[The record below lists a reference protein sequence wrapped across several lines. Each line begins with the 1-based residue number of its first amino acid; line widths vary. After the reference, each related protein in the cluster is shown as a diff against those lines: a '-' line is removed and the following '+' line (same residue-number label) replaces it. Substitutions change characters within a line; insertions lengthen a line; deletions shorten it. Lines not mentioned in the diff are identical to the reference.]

1 VSSDPAGRTIV
12 SAADHQYARTLAQL
26 LLSAERHAI
35 PATCRIVA
43 FDLGLTQPDRDRL
56 RARFP
61 WCRVAR
67 FEFDGLPAHTRRLEV
82 CAWKPIAIDDT
93 LGERGGLMLWL
104 DSACVIRT
112 RLDAVFAQ
120 IARDGVLAL
129 AGQSPIERWCHE
141 RTLRFMGVPRAH
153 LSVRVRSAGV
163 LGFDASRPA
172 VRDLV
177 REWRRL
183 ALIPECIAPEGA
195 TRENHRYDQA
205 ILSNLLA
212 ASGRDR
218 DIVLEEDEIDISS
231 IRPVGWVATRERVSP
246 WVPLALDPL
255 VRAGYA
261 LYKAADRAV
270 LRVRER

>member
-1 VSSDPAGRTIV
+1 VSAEPAGRTIV
-12 SAADHQYARTLAQL
+12 TAADHRYARTLAQL
-26 LLSAERHAI
+26 LLSAERHAV
-35 PATCRIVA
+35 PSACRVVA
-43 FDLGLTQPDRDRL
+43 FDLGLTTADRDRL
-56 RARFP
+56 AARFP
-61 WCRVAR
+61 WCQIER
-67 FEFDGLPAHTRRLEV
+67 FAFDGLPPHARRLEV
-82 CAWKPIAIDDT
+82 CAWKPVAIDAT
-93 LGERGGLMLWL
+93 LRSRGGLVLWL

-112 RLDAVFAQ
+112 PLDAVFAQ
-120 IARDGVLAL
+120 IERDGVLAL
-129 AGQSPIERWCHE
+129 AGQSKIERWCHE
-141 RTLRFMGVPRAH
+141 RTLRFMRVPREH

-163 LGFDASRPA
+163 LGFDASRQA

-177 REWRRL
+177 DEWRRL

-195 TRENHRYDQA
+195 SRANHRYDQA

-212 ASGRDR
+212 AAGRDPAIR
-218 DIVLEEDEIDISS
+218 LAEDEIDISS

-246 WVPLALDPL
+246 WVPLAFDPL